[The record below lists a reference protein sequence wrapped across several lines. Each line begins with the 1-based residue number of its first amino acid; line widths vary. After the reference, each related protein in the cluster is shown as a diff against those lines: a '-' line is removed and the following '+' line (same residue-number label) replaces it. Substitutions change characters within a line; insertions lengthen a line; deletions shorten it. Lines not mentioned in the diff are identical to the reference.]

1 MRETFSS
8 SSGFALAAIGS
19 AVGLG
24 NMWRFSYLTAEYGGA
39 AFLVLYIALTVF
51 VGIPVLLAELSVGR
65 GAGKGPI
72 DAMKHFGGKRWS
84 LLGVL
89 FVVLTLIF
97 DMMSP
102 YPAVVKFHTVI
113 KKNNLK

>member
-24 NMWRFSYLTAEYGGA
+24 NMWRFSYLT
-39 AFLVLYIALTVF
+39 
-51 VGIPVLLAELSVGR
+51 
-65 GAGKGPI
+65 
-72 DAMKHFGGKRWS
+72 S

-89 FVVLTLIF
+89 FVVPGFLILSYYSVVAGWTARYGWESLVGSLP
-97 DMMSP
+97 DN
-102 YPAVVKFHTVI
+102 PASHFEQISQGIHAVI
-113 KKNNLK
+113 

>member
-89 FVVLTLIF
+89 FVVTGFLIL
-97 DMMSP
+97 S
-102 YPAVVKFHTVI
+102 YYSVVAGWTAS
-113 KKNNLK
+113 